1 MRCAVVGCYLLVTK
15 LKFYL
20 CSVAIYLIS
29 IYLFF
34 LLGFCRWCGHFGQ
47 GILLNGVCLDLWR
60 LLCLKDKLLLWKKKK
75 IPIFSSQVSSRPDD
89 LSSRHPRLLVQ
100 LPEVQKDDWPFCFTL
115 SSTFRPSASDMA
127 SDSAWLLVGENR
139 WAAFWRSRCL
149 PQHKITWK
157 QSAESCCYTFAGE
170 GGSVRSQ
177 DEGTRWCGQNRSLLE
192 KPVVPDEGFE
202 AFFWD
207 PWQGV
212 LNVVHGRTD
221 SVGDV
226 FG

>member
-1 MRCAVVGCYLLVTK
+1 MVWTFWPGHFAQWGVFRLLVGQHGCVGGCFVWKTN
-15 LKFYL
+15 
-20 CSVAIYLIS
+20 C
-29 IYLFF
+29 
-34 LLGFCRWCGHFGQ
+34 CCG
-47 GILLNGVCLDLWR
+47 R
-60 LLCLKDKLLLWKKKK
+60 KKK

-89 LSSRHPRLLVQ
+89 LSSRHSRLLVQ
-100 LPEVQKDDWPFCFTL
+100 LPEVHKDDWPFCFTL

-177 DEGTRWCGQNRSLLE
+177 DEGTRWCGQNR
-192 KPVVPDEGFE
+192 PDEGFE

-212 LNVVHGRTD
+212 SNVVHGRTD